1 MGKRTL
7 EELKLEFK
15 NRFND
20 VIKTKKSIE
29 NFYDNLKVLKE
40 KKLLESELNKKEKE
54 IISFL
59 SNFKTNNPEDYEK
72 LFNENESLISCI
84 SINGSIYSLSIDEN
98 NELSLNKVNTL

>member
-20 VIKTKKSIE
+20 VIKKKKSIE

-40 KKLLESELNKKEKE
+40 KKLL
-54 IISFL
+54 
-59 SNFKTNNPEDYEK
+59 
-72 LFNENESLISCI
+72 
-84 SINGSIYSLSIDEN
+84 
-98 NELSLNKVNTL
+98 